1 MQLPLADDTVRT
13 RAELRDAPPPL
24 RTMAEIIASMNPS
37 SSPLFTP
44 PLFQPASESLP
55 AQAAEPVQ
63 SEDDALVNARVFQD
77 AHQDEQDAEDEE
89 AERRGGRQARRKRSP
104 THGTVHR

>member
-1 MQLPLADDTVRT
+1 MQLPLADDTVPT

-24 RTMAEIIASMNPS
+24 RTMAEIIASMSPS

-63 SEDDALVNARVFQD
+63 SEDDALVNALVFQD
-77 AHQDEQDAEDEE
+77 AQDAEDEE
-89 AERRGGRQARRKRSP
+89 AVQRGGRQARRKRRP